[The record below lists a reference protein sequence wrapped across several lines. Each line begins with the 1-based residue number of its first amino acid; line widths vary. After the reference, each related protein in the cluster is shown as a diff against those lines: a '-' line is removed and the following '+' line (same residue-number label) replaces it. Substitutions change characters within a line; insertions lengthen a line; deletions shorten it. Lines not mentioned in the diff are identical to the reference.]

1 MSTQDSDAESS
12 ISSQTRTKTPKHTFP
27 LAHPPPKSSPCL
39 RLTPRLLLQ
48 IQQLS
53 ITSNR
58 HRVLPILEIYQP
70 PRQGKCLPNCPRKL
84 HGRDLYILQSDAYT
98 DITTTTTTTT
108 STTKSPSS
116 SEPTSS
122 STYPIA
128 AGVIY
133 NNHNT
138 NPNPKKP
145 TTTTTTPPPP
155 TTTTTTTTED
165 DEIYLPTTHQT
176 YSATRTPRGNYRFIL
191 RQKKTPSGE
200 TVIIEWRRKTQSQTT
215 RPRTASGSAVS
226 GSTDSDTLTTT
237 GNPCEEEDST
247 TTSSDA
253 NANANPR
260 FVLCVSAIG
269 GEKAAGADQRVR
281 RSGLAGLEK
290 KGLRVGGWDAKQV
303 RFLEEVGILGGGGGG
318 GAGEEVV
325 TLVLTLGVYVA
336 WMEGWL

>member
-27 LAHPPPKSSPCL
+27 LAPPPPKSTPCL
-39 RLTPRLLLQ
+39 RLSPRLLLQ

-58 HRVLPILEIYQP
+58 HRALPILEIYQP
-70 PRQGKCLPNCPRKL
+70 PRQGKSLPNCPRKI
-84 HGRDLYILQSDAYT
+84 HGRDLYILQSDAYN
-98 DITTTTTTTT
+98 DITSTPKT
-108 STTKSPSS
+108 SSS
-116 SEPTSS
+116 SEPTSN
-122 STYPIA
+122 TYPVA

-133 NNHNT
+133 NNHN
-138 NPNPKKP
+138 PNPKKP
-145 TTTTTTPPPP
+145 TTPTPTTQGP
-155 TTTTTTTTED
+155 TTTTEE

-176 YSATRTPRGNYRFIL
+176 YTATRTPRGNYRFIL
-191 RQKKTPSGE
+191 REKKTPSGE
-200 TVIIEWRRKTQSQTT
+200 TVIIEWRRKTQSQT

-226 GSTDSDTLTTT
+226 GSTDSDTVTTT
-237 GNPCEEEDST
+237 NGNPCEEEDST
-247 TTSSDA
+247 TSNSDA

-269 GEKAAGADQRVR
+269 GERAAGADQRVR

-303 RFLEEVGILGGGGGG
+303 RFLEEVGILAPG
-318 GAGEEVV
+318 GEEEVI

>member
-27 LAHPPPKSSPCL
+27 LAHPPPKSTPCL
-39 RLTPRLLLQ
+39 RLSPRLLLQ

-58 HRVLPILEIYQP
+58 HRALPILEIYQP
-70 PRQGKCLPNCPRKL
+70 PRQGKSLPNCPRKL

-98 DITTTTTTTT
+98 DIT
-108 STTKSPSS
+108 STPKPPS

-122 STYPIA
+122 TTYPIA

-133 NNHNT
+133 NNHNHNT

-145 TTTTTTPPPP
+145 TTPTTQGTTTPA
-155 TTTTTTTTED
+155 TTEE

-176 YSATRTPRGNYRFIL
+176 YTATRTPRGNYRFIL
-191 RQKKTPSGE
+191 REKKTPSGE
-200 TVIIEWRRKTQSQTT
+200 TVIIEWRRKTQFQSGGG

-237 GNPCEEEDST
+237 NGNPCEEEDST
-247 TTSSDA
+247 TSNSDA

-269 GEKAAGADQRVR
+269 GERAAGADQRVR

-303 RFLEEVGILGGGGGG
+303 RFLEEVGILGAVG
-318 GAGEEVV
+318 GEEKVV

>member
-27 LAHPPPKSSPCL
+27 LAHPPPKSTPCL

-58 HRVLPILEIYQP
+58 HRALPILEIYQP
-70 PRQGKCLPNCPRKL
+70 PRQGKSLPNCPRKI

-98 DITTTTTTTT
+98 DITSTPKT
-108 STTKSPSS
+108 SSS

-133 NNHNT
+133 NNHNHNT
-138 NPNPKKP
+138 NPTPKKP
-145 TTTTTTPPPP
+145 TTPTTTQGTTTPA
-155 TTTTTTTTED
+155 TTEE

-176 YSATRTPRGNYRFIL
+176 YTATRTPRGNYRFIL
-191 RQKKTPSGE
+191 REKKTPSGE
-200 TVIIEWRRKTQSQTT
+200 TVIIEWRRKTQSQT

-226 GSTDSDTLTTT
+226 GSTDSDTVTTTTTT

-253 NANANPR
+253 NANANANPR

-269 GEKAAGADQRVR
+269 GERAAGADQRVR

-290 KGLRVGGWDAKQV
+290 KGLRVGGWDAKQL
-303 RFLEEVGILGGGGGG
+303 RFLEEVGILGGG
-318 GAGEEVV
+318 AGEEEVV

>member
-27 LAHPPPKSSPCL
+27 LAHPPPKSTPCL
-39 RLTPRLLLQ
+39 RLSPRLLLQ

-58 HRVLPILEIYQP
+58 HRALPILEIYQP
-70 PRQGKCLPNCPRKL
+70 PRQGKSLPNCPRKI

-98 DITTTTTTTT
+98 DIT
-108 STTKSPSS
+108 STPKPPS

-122 STYPIA
+122 TAYPIA

-133 NNHNT
+133 NNHNHNT

-145 TTTTTTPPPP
+145 TTTTTPP
-155 TTTTTTTTED
+155 TTNTTTTTEE

-191 RQKKTPSGE
+191 REKKTPSGE
-200 TVIIEWRRKTQSQTT
+200 TVIIEWRRKTQSQT

-226 GSTDSDTLTTT
+226 GSTDSDTVTTTT
-237 GNPCEEEDST
+237 GNPCEEEGDST
-247 TTSSDA
+247 TSSSDANA

-269 GEKAAGADQRVR
+269 GERAAGTDQRVR

-290 KGLRVGGWDAKQV
+290 KGLRVGVWDAKQV
-303 RFLEEVGILGGGGGG
+303 RFLEEVGILAPG
-318 GAGEEVV
+318 GEEEVI

>member
-1 MSTQDSDAESS
+1 MSIQDSDAESS

-27 LAHPPPKSSPCL
+27 LAHPPPKSTPCL
-39 RLTPRLLLQ
+39 RLSPRLLLQ

-58 HRVLPILEIYQP
+58 HRALPILEIYQP
-70 PRQGKCLPNCPRKL
+70 PRQGKSLSNCPRKI

-98 DITTTTTTTT
+98 DIT
-108 STTKSPSS
+108 STPKPSSS
-116 SEPTSS
+116 SEPPS

-138 NPNPKKP
+138 NPKKS
-145 TTTTTTPPPP
+145 TTTTTPP
-155 TTTTTTTTED
+155 TTTTTTTPEPE

-191 RQKKTPSGE
+191 REKKTPSGE
-200 TVIIEWRRKTQSQTT
+200 TVIIEWRRKTQSQT

-226 GSTDSDTLTTT
+226 GSTDSDTVTTT
-237 GNPCEEEDST
+237 GNPCEEEGDST
-247 TTSSDA
+247 TSSSDANANA

-269 GEKAAGADQRVR
+269 GERAAGADQRVR

-290 KGLRVGGWDAKQV
+290 MGLRVGGWDAKQV
-303 RFLEEVGILGGGGGG
+303 RFLEEVGILGAGGE
-318 GAGEEVV
+318 EEVV